1 MFRTVFSVALTLGV
15 ATAAFAGPQN
25 APNASTADQSA
36 ATTTTAPAA
45 VKHASPIKPGDRQC
59 IRDTGS
65 LIPAKKGEC
74 LPVTGR
80 SYTKDDI
87 DATGR
92 RTLGGAL
99 RELDPAITVRG
110 SGY

>member
-1 MFRTVFSVALTLGV
+1 MFRLMFFAALAAGV
-15 ATAAFAGPQN
+15 ATTAFAGPQ
-25 APNASTADQSA
+25 S
-36 ATTTTAPAA
+36 APATDQPA
-45 VKHASPIKPGDRQC
+45 TATPAAPKHASPIKPGDRQC
-59 IRDTGS
+59 IHDTGS

-87 DATGR
+87 DATGA

-99 RELDPAITVRG
+99 RRLDPAVTIRG
-110 SGY
+110 AGY

>member
-1 MFRTVFSVALTLGV
+1 MFRLMFFAALAAGV
-15 ATAAFAGPQN
+15 ATATFAGPQS
-25 APNASTADQSA
+25 APATDQPA
-36 ATTTTAPAA
+36 ATATPVAP
-45 VKHASPIKPGDRQC
+45 KHASPIKPGDRQC
-59 IRDTGS
+59 IHDTGS

-87 DATGR
+87 DATGA

-99 RELDPAITVRG
+99 RRLDPAVTIHG
-110 SGY
+110 AGY